1 MADQGNTQ
9 YLEGPDGDARGGNEV
24 NARSGEFTFN
34 CPSTTDLRATETAPL
49 GANSTA
55 RSASSVEHASSATSS
70 FIQAEDWDDSAS
82 LTDSVQ
88 TFPEEF
94 GRTYHAYR
102 AGCEKPQLH
111 GNLSRSASTDSWHAA
126 YLFPNDNSEQ
136 ERLGI
141 MGECYKLLMKGK
153 LYLAPL
159 SAKRPPRHILDIAT
173 GIGDW
178 AIQMGDLFPAATVI
192 GTDLSPIQPNDVPP
206 NVYFY
211 VEDSSDQWMFTQKF
225 DYIHT
230 RSTAGCWADFETQV
244 AMQAFNA
251 LEPGGWFESQET
263 DCVPMCDDD
272 TFDQNGPVATWCS
285 ELIAAAEK
293 LQRPAIIGSK
303 LKEIYERV
311 GFVDVHE
318 RVYRMPINGWAKDPR
333 LKEVGWMWA
342 DNLLDGLSGF
352 SYQLL
357 HKAFERTS
365 AQIES
370 RLLS

>member
-1 MADQGNTQ
+1 MVDQQNQ
-9 YLEGPDGDARGGNEV
+9 QPLEGQDRDARGGNEV

-34 CPSTTDLRATETAPL
+34 CPSTTDLRATDGVPL
-49 GANSTA
+49 GANSQAQSAA
-55 RSASSVEHASSATSS
+55 RSASSAEHASSATSS
-70 FIQAEDWDDSAS
+70 FIQVEDWDDSAS

-102 AGCEKPQLH
+102 AG
-111 GNLSRSASTDSWHAA
+111 S
-126 YLFPNDNSEQ
+126 YLFPNDNTEQ

-141 MGECYKLLMKGK
+141 MGECYKMIMKGK

-159 SAKRPPRHILDIAT
+159 STRRPPKNILDIAT

-178 AIQMGDLFPAATVI
+178 AIQMGDIFPNATII

-211 VEDSSDQWMFTQKF
+211 VEDSTS
-225 DYIHT
+225 
-230 RSTAGCWADFETQV
+230 GCWSDFETQI
-244 AMQAFNA
+244 AQQAFNA

-263 DCVPMCDDD
+263 DCIPLCDDD
-272 TFDQNGPVATWCS
+272 TLDPQGPVATWCND
-285 ELIAAAEK
+285 LIAAADK
-293 LQRPAIIGSK
+293 LERPAIFGK
-303 LKEIYERV
+303 QLKEIYKRV

-318 RVYRMPINGWAKDPR
+318 RIIKMPINGWAKDPR
-333 LKEVGWMWA
+333 LKQVGWMWA
-342 DNLLDGLSGF
+342 DHMLDGLSGF

-357 HKAFERTS
+357 NKAFERTS
-365 AQIES
+365 AQIEMM
-370 RLLS
+370 LSTTN